1 MISKQDKDDF
11 VLFLHHCTD
20 TQVLGVYEKE
30 RNAGRRGYAKLA
42 RDEAQRRG
50 LWLG

>member
-11 VLFLHHCTD
+11 AAYLQRCTD
-20 TQVLGVYEKE
+20 QQVLGVYEKE
-30 RNAGRRGYAKLA
+30 RNAGRRAYAKLA
-42 RDEAQRRG
+42 RAEAQRRG

>member
-1 MISKQDKDDF
+1 MISKQDKADF
-11 VLFLHHCTD
+11 VLYLRHCTD

-30 RNAGRRGYAKLA
+30 RNAGRRAYAKLA

-50 LWLG
+50 LWHG

>member
-1 MISKQDKDDF
+1 MISTQDKQDF
-11 VLFLHHCTD
+11 AAYLATCTD
-20 TQVLGVYEKE
+20 QQVLGVYEKE
-30 RNAGRRGYAKLA
+30 RNAGRRAYAKLA

>member
-11 VLFLHHCTD
+11 TAYLQRCTD

-30 RNAGRRGYAKLA
+30 RNAGRRAYAKIA
-42 RDEAQRRG
+42 RAEAQRRG
-50 LWLG
+50 LWRG